1 LIAVQQNPDSL
12 FAARS
17 CGVSDVIVVALLDS
31 AGRGAKKWETKI
43 AETHIWR
50 TDIQGTDTGTSKGTT
65 QIAGGNGALTVG
77 VRAKGAFDGSVG
89 GK

>member
-1 LIAVQQNPDSL
+1 LQCSKIQTPYLPHDLLVYPTSSLSRCLTAPVAGQQ
-12 FAARS
+12 
-17 CGVSDVIVVALLDS
+17 
-31 AGRGAKKWETKI
+31 KWETKI
-43 AETHIWR
+43 AETRIWR